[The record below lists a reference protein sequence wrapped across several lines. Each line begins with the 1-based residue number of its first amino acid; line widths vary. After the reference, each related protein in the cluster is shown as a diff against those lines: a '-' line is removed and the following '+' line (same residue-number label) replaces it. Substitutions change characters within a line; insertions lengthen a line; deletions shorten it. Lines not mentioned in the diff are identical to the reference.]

1 MNGYQITHFIGTD
14 GVPVIQIDTAERGGM
29 IRVNL
34 NDAPIYTGSPEIHD
48 APGISLIP
56 AARDDDHQERERP
69 GKWAR
74 GLRIYGAIMMAVAA
88 VFATH
93 AVVII
98 ASEAVSPVA
107 LIAPLLIA
115 FWAFYAF
122 LVQAPRFTVLA
133 KSWERR
139 AIRGEYLY
147 GATGERLFKTE

>member
-34 NDAPIYTGSPEIHD
+34 NDGQIWDGDS
-48 APGISLIP
+48 
-56 AARDDDHQERERP
+56 QEHERP